1 MNWGVTRRGAVS
13 GSLVSFQLLLLFCIE
28 LLPDIL
34 RHVVM
39 RPQLAPLRHMS
50 YQSLQLMRP

>member
-1 MNWGVTRRGAVS
+1 MTRWGAVI

-28 LLPDIL
+28 LLTDIL
-34 RHVVM
+34 WHVVM
-39 RPQLAPLRHMS
+39 RLQLAPLRHMS

>member
-1 MNWGVTRRGAVS
+1 MDGSMTRWGAVI

-28 LLPDIL
+28 LLTDIL
-34 RHVVM
+34 WHVVM